1 MGELILMRILVNVVV
16 ELNIQMNMMIEW
28 DIQISVMNVMG
39 LVLYYGCFLDH
50 QTILG
55 QCHVIVFHFQQI

>member
-1 MGELILMRILVNVVV
+1 MRILVDVVV

-55 QCHVIVFHFQQI
+55 

>member
-1 MGELILMRILVNVVV
+1 MGELILMRILVDVVV

-55 QCHVIVFHFQQI
+55 